1 LTMCIGMSGM
11 APEERDRYSLDDGML
26 ERRVTKYLMF
36 ESDEP
41 KPNTKVWRVLNRH
54 HGDLLGYVKWYAQWR
69 QYCFFPKIDTE
80 ILKMFLIRAIRKKE
94 PEKVL
99 VNLIEN
105 WARKELVFS
114 AGCQADID
122 DFMVQVNE
130 EHREMLRKRR
140 RNR

>member
-1 LTMCIGMSGM
+1 MCIGMSGM

-54 HGDLLGYVKWYAQWR
+54 HGDLLGYVKWYAKWR
-69 QYCFFPKIDTE
+69 QYCFWGHDGYNCPEGI
-80 ILKMFLIRAIRKKE
+80 ILSAKCIRDIEDFLI
-94 PEKVL
+94 
-99 VNLIEN
+99 
-105 WARKELVFS
+105 
-114 AGCQADID
+114 
-122 DFMVQVNE
+122 QVNE